1 MRSIIYY
8 DRISVAGFKRNIEQS
23 PDFVLT
29 LKCCNT
35 LKLSNRQQYF
45 SIRKVLIMIK
55 EIFAAAVLAG
65 CITQIQTSS
74 AQMEKSM
81 NSKAKINVILV
92 GDSTVADY
100 KPELVIRGWG
110 QVIPGFFNNDVKVI
124 NQAISGRST
133 KTFIQAGDWDKTL
146 KLVKQ
151 GDCVLIQFGHNDSHA
166 KDKPESTDADT
177 NYSEFLRKY
186 VDDVRAAQATPIL
199 ITPMHRGKFEKGRIS
214 AELQPYADAMKKI
227 AREKD
232 VVCID
237 LYISSGSLM
246 QELGPDGIAPL
257 FCAPEDRTHFSE
269 KGAVAIAELIVK
281 DLSAAKT
288 PLSSYLKK

>member
-1 MRSIIYY
+1 
-8 DRISVAGFKRNIEQS
+8 
-23 PDFVLT
+23 
-29 LKCCNT
+29 
-35 LKLSNRQQYF
+35 
-45 SIRKVLIMIK
+45 MIK
-55 EIFAAAVLAG
+55 EIFTAAVLTASLA
-65 CITQIQTSS
+65 QIQPLS
-74 AQMEKSM
+74 AQAEKNM
-81 NSKAKINVILV
+81 NSKARINVILV
-92 GDSTVADY
+92 GDSTVANY
-100 KPELVIRGWG
+100 KPELTIRGWG
-110 QVIPGFFNNDVKVI
+110 QVIPRFFNDDVKII

-133 KTFIQAGDWDKTL
+133 KTFIQQGDWDKTL
-146 KLVKQ
+146 KLVKP
-151 GDCVLIQFGHNDSHA
+151 GDYVLIQFGHNDSHA

-214 AELQPYADAMKKI
+214 AELQPYVDAMKKI
-227 AREKD
+227 AREKN

>member
-1 MRSIIYY
+1 M
-8 DRISVAGFKRNIEQS
+8 
-23 PDFVLT
+23 L
-29 LKCCNT
+29 
-35 LKLSNRQQYF
+35 
-45 SIRKVLIMIK
+45 K
-55 EIFAAAVLAG
+55 EIFAVAVLTASL
-65 CITQIQTSS
+65 TQIQTSS
-74 AQMEKSM
+74 AQTENSM

-110 QVIPGFFNNDVKVI
+110 QVIPKFFNDDVKII

-133 KTFIQAGDWDKTL
+133 KTFIQDGDWEKTL
-146 KLVKQ
+146 KLVKP
-151 GDCVLIQFGHNDSHA
+151 GDYVLIQFGHNDSHA
-166 KDKPESTDADT
+166 KDKPESTDAGT

-186 VDDVRAAQATPIL
+186 VDDVRAARANPVL

-214 AELQPYADAMKKI
+214 VELQPYVDAMKKI
-227 AREKD
+227 AGEKD

-257 FCAPEDRTHFSE
+257 FCAPADRTHFSE
-269 KGAVAIAELIVK
+269 KGAIAIAELIVK
-281 DLSAAKT
+281 DLAASRT
-288 PLSSYLKK
+288 PLAGYLKK

>member
-1 MRSIIYY
+1 
-8 DRISVAGFKRNIEQS
+8 
-23 PDFVLT
+23 
-29 LKCCNT
+29 
-35 LKLSNRQQYF
+35 
-45 SIRKVLIMIK
+45 MIK

-288 PLSSYLKK
+288 PLSSYLRK